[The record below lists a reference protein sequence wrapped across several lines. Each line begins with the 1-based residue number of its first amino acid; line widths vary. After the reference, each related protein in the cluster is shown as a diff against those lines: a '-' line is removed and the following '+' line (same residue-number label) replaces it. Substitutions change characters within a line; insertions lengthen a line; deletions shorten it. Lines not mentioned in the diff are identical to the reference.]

1 VYIKVS
7 DFPMV
12 KANLVFI
19 STNDLCNPPAPPSV
33 LYTVDENKELFWTFL
48 EAEHPRAEAFCRR
61 LAGNRAD
68 GDDLYQ
74 DSLLAA
80 LRKFDRLRDH
90 KSFRPWLYRIMINTF
105 VSARRSPWRRKRTEL
120 TTEILETLSSGDP
133 GAQYAARRWL
143 EIAMRALN
151 PADRALVTLYE
162 LDGWSI
168 PELSEL
174 LGKPT
179 GTIKSRLSRARARM
193 RGTISKYLTNDVQ
206 TEKVKYALPQSE
218 S

>member
-1 VYIKVS
+1 
-7 DFPMV
+7 MV
-12 KANLVFI
+12 
-19 STNDLCNPPAPPSV
+19 D
-33 LYTVDENKELFWTFL
+33 DNKELFWTLL

-74 DSLLAA
+74 DSLLTA
-80 LRKFDRLRDH
+80 LRKFDRLRERG
-90 KSFRPWLYRIMINTF
+90 SFRPWLYRIMVNTF

-120 TTEILETLSSGDP
+120 TTEILETLTVDDP

-143 EIAMRALN
+143 EIAMRALS
-151 PADRALVTLYE
+151 PDDRALMTLYE
-162 LDGWSI
+162 LEGWSI

-174 LGKPT
+174 TGKPT
-179 GTIKSRLSRARARM
+179 GTIKSRLSRARGRM
-193 RGTISKYLTNDVQ
+193 REAISKYLTNDIQ